1 MKKILLPLLLCASIT
16 AGARQYWTL
25 DPTGNAI
32 VWNVDSTSYGH
43 TDHIEMA
50 GKHIATVLRYGVN
63 NDGSFG
69 IDKSLV
75 FPMLR
80 TIPNNTH
87 ASFQRRVTHDIVR
100 DMMIGRNPMKE
111 TVNEYWMDH
120 IDAMQDLRQGIR
132 LQAYAQSNP
141 VDAYKR
147 ESLHMFEEMIS
158 AIQDE
163 TVRRLYSVRLRTN
176 EEVKRERVATG
187 ITEGRGDGTV
197 KKQPRKV
204 QKVGR
209 NDPCPCGS
217 GKKYKNCCG
226 RDE

>member
-111 TVNEYWMDH
+111 TVKQVRIADGCLEVESVLNGSRMGQLELTRRYFPSTDGRAFIELYTVKNIGKNTVEIEVPALDQRLTTNEAEG
-120 IDAMQDLRQGIR
+120 IDAPFTVCMMSQGT
-132 LQAYAQSNP
+132 P
-141 VDAYKR
+141 GV
-147 ESLHMFEEMIS
+147 
-158 AIQDE
+158 AIAPGE
-163 TVRRLYSVRLRTN
+163 TIDFSVINT
-176 EEVKRERVATG
+176 A
-187 ITEGRGDGTV
+187 
-197 KKQPRKV
+197 PRK
-204 QKVGR
+204 
-209 NDPCPCGS
+209 
-217 GKKYKNCCG
+217 GKL
-226 RDE
+226 